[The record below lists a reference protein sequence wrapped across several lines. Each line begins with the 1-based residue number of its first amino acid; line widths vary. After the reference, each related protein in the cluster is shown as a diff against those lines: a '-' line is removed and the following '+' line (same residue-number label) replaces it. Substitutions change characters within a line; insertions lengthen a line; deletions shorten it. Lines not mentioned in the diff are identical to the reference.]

1 MKTLSPTAFGHIPS
15 APRLIEQKLALE
27 ELPSIGA
34 VRALATWTPDML
46 EKFERTAKDFEGP
59 PRIDRSAAMS
69 EFTYLAAEH
78 RWTDAQILAALYDI
92 DDRWGKFVKRPNRR
106 SLLVDLV
113 NRARQKFGYDIP
125 EIDTKALIERLSKG
139 SDATGQLVYG
149 FEEFVAT
156 DFHINWLLEDLLA
169 AGGFGMVTGFPGVG
183 KTQFCIALGAH
194 LAVGADRF
202 LSWDNVG
209 GAQRVLF
216 LSLEMSGPPLHH
228 FLSQIG
234 RGYSNKKALNQNFLV
249 APFGTPMPLDVPEG
263 QKFLSELLDTYQPNV
278 VIIDSLQKIASKEL
292 TDEQAVKNLIHF
304 LSVVRDKYG
313 CAVVVVHHHRKK
325 SNDAQKRD
333 GVELSDVYGSTYAV
347 TDVDWVLSLRKKTE
361 NVLTLDMLKNRL
373 GAEKAAVDVTRDSD
387 LGFDID
393 GMAASRQFGQ
403 RSGV

>member
-1 MKTLSPTAFGHIPS
+1 MRTLPPSAFGHIPS
-15 APRLIEQKLALE
+15 APKLLE
-27 ELPSIGA
+27 AKLDLETLPPINE
-34 VRALATWTPDML
+34 VRALASWTPDML

-59 PRIDRSAAMS
+59 PRVDRSGAMA
-69 EFTYLAAEH
+69 EFAYLAAEH
-78 RWTDAQILAALYDI
+78 RWSDPQILAALFDI

-106 SLLVDLV
+106 SLLIDLL
-113 NRARQKFGYDIP
+113 NRARQKFGYDLP
-125 EIDTKALIERLSKG
+125 ELDTRSLIERLSRG
-139 SDATGQLVYG
+139 VEETGKLVYG
-149 FEEFVAT
+149 FEEFVAR

-202 LSWDNVG
+202 LSWHNVG

-228 FLSQIG
+228 FLQQIG
-234 RGYSNKKALNQNFLV
+234 KGYEEKKLLNQNFLV

-347 TDVDWVLSLRKKTE
+347 TDVDFVLSLRKKTE
-361 NVLTLDMLKNRL
+361 DVLTLDMLKNRL
-373 GAEKAAVDVTRDSD
+373 GPEKAAADITRDEH
-387 LGFDID
+387 LGFDLD
-393 GMAASRQFGQ
+393 GMAAAAQFGA